1 MHVEGWTRSVMS
13 ATVMSE
19 VRTIQTNAAHPR
31 GVASRAGPPDPTGA
45 CHPGNV
51 VVRRLSVSMV
61 QSVHGSRH
69 PLTAHPRAPPPA
81 AGRVPHSRRRASIQA
96 HCDRDRMLAVINA
109 GLLFLRKT

>member
-1 MHVEGWTRSVMS
+1 MS

-31 GVASRAGPPDPTGA
+31 GVPSRAGPWPPQTPQGA